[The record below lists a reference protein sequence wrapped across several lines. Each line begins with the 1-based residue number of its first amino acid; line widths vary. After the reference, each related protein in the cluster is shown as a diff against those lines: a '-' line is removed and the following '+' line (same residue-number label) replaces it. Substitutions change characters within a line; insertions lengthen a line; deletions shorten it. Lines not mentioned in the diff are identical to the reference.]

1 MVGIFSR
8 ISVGWGH
15 RRAQS
20 AIDVANPLPPNM
32 EEGSCAPTA
41 GSHGFEDAIEFKPV
55 EHPSEPLVRD
65 QPVTCPQPEPSI
77 LNDGRIWKER
87 ITSASTRAIVDLPVL
102 ENGSCL
108 QSQDGG
114 EESLLNPAKCPISS
128 SLSTPKHNVVA
139 LLEECSAPE
148 DQALN

>member
-20 AIDVANPLPPNM
+20 AIDVATPLPPNM
-32 EEGSCAPTA
+32 EESSCVPTA

-87 ITSASTRAIVDLPVL
+87 ITSATTRAMADLPVL

-128 SLSTPKHNVVA
+128 SLSVPKHNIDG
-139 LLEECSAPE
+139 LLGECIAPE
-148 DQALN
+148 DRALN